1 MDLLRLK
8 RLERRLPAMSDR
20 GVETLW
26 RVLNAMACDPEQ
38 LRRTKRELS
47 RRRRDL
53 WHFDRELS
61 PHRQPLAGVDEVGR
75 GALAGP
81 MVAAAVI
88 VPWSLRLDG
97 LDDSKRLS
105 GSQRQRL
112 VHALI
117 QQGAVWSVAVAT
129 QQAID
134 RVGVGLVNRTL
145 MRAAL
150 AALPLRPAVA
160 VVDAVD
166 LAPWPGRLVSLPRA
180 DGQSRAVA
188 AASVLAKE
196 VRDLMMRR
204 LGEDA
209 YPGYGFERHVGYGVP
224 EHLRALGALGL
235 TGLHRRSFV
244 GAHLIGGTELA

>member
-1 MDLLRLK
+1 MDQR
-8 RLERRLPAMSDR
+8 RWRSLERHLATMSD
-20 GVETLW
+20 GGIETLA
-26 RVLNAMACDPEQ
+26 RVLSAMASDPERMHRVQ
-38 LRRTKRELS
+38 RELR

-53 WHFDRELS
+53 WHFDRQLCPQREC
-61 PHRQPLAGVDEVGR
+61 LAGVDEVGR

-88 VPWSLRLDG
+88 LPWSLRLDG

-105 GSQRQRL
+105 SERRL
-112 VHALI
+112 GLIRTLIRRGAL
-117 QQGAVWSVAVAT
+117 WSVAVAT

-134 RVGVGLVNRTL
+134 RRGVGTVNREL

-150 AALPLRPAVA
+150 AGLPLRPTVT
-160 VVDAVD
+160 VVDSVD
-166 LAPWPGRLVSLPRA
+166 LSPWPGRLVSLPRA

-204 LGEDA
+204 LGEEA
-209 YPGYGFERHVGYGVP
+209 YPGYGFERNVGYGVP
-224 EHLRALGALGL
+224 EHLQALGALGL

-244 GAHLIGGTELA
+244 GGQLIGAGELA